1 MDYHNLITTVVDVSE
16 VCGSNLEDDSSF
28 QNFFFESEGTPER
41 FDGQSTVPAEPPE
54 WRTVKKQALS
64 YMEKTRDL
72 KLISILAQSVLNT
85 EGIVKFEQCLNGL
98 AQLVDEYWNEVFPS
112 LDEDDGDPLERISAL
127 GHLSDNTFV
136 INVLKNAPI
145 VQSKVFGKVTLRIIE
160 RATDSSASKSA
171 GDLDISQIN
180 AVFKESDDEEIT
192 SMFSAIGQSIVH
204 LQNLNNTFIAK
215 AGNDYSVNFDNT
227 IKTLTHLAASIEKY
241 GNVKIVETIE
251 PQDDEPTS
259 STISTGENKV
269 TSNTQNSQN
278 GLSFQDGNFK
288 LSSREDVEHCFDL
301 ICAYYT
307 EYEPSSPIPVLINR
321 SKKLVHM
328 DFMDIVKEIMPDAL
342 DQITKLGGIVE
353 DDNQQ
358 QSTANNKSD
367 DSW

>member
-1 MDYHNLITTVVDVSE
+1 MDYYNLITAAVDVSE

-41 FDGQSTVPAEPPE
+41 FDGQNTVPAEPPE

-64 YMEKTRDL
+64 YLEKTRDL

-127 GHLSDNTFV
+127 GHLSDNTFIV
-136 INVLKNAPI
+136 SVLKNTPI
-145 VQSKVFGKVTLRIIE
+145 AQSKVFGKVTLRAIE
-160 RATDSSASKSA
+160 RATDSSISKGS

-180 AVFKESDDEEIT
+180 AVFKENDDEEIT
-192 SMFSAIGQSIVH
+192 LMFSAIERCVVH
-204 LQNLNNTFIAK
+204 LKSLNNTFIAK
-215 AGNDYSVNFDNT
+215 AGNDYNVNFDNT
-227 IKTLTHLAASIEKY
+227 IKTLSHIAASIEKY

-251 PQDDEPTS
+251 PQGDEPTP
-259 STISTGENKV
+259 STTSTGENKV

-353 DDNQQ
+353 QDSQQ
-358 QSTANNKSD
+358 ESAASNASD

>member
-1 MDYHNLITTVVDVSE
+1 MDYHNLITAVVDVSE
-16 VCGSNLEDDSSF
+16 VCGSNLEDDSNF

-41 FDGQSTVPAEPPE
+41 FDGQNTVPAEPPE

-85 EGIVKFEQCLNGL
+85 EGIAKFEQCLSGL
-98 AQLVDEYWNEVFPS
+98 AQLIDEYWNEVFPS

-127 GHLSDNTFV
+127 GHLSDNTFIV
-136 INVLKNAPI
+136 SVLKNTPI
-145 VQSKVFGKVTLRIIE
+145 VQSKVFGKVTLRAIE
-160 RATDSSASKSA
+160 RATDSSVSKGS

-180 AVFKESDDEEIT
+180 AVFKESDDEEIA
-192 SMFSAIGQSIVH
+192 SMFSAIKQSIVH
-204 LQNLNNTFIAK
+204 LESLNNTFIEK
-215 AGNDYSVNFDNT
+215 AGNNYNVNFDNT
-227 IKTLTHLAASIEKY
+227 IKTLTHLAASLEKY
-241 GNVKIVETIE
+241 GNVKVVETIE
-251 PQDDEPTS
+251 PQDDDTPAS
-259 STISTGENKV
+259 STKSTGENKV

-342 DQITKLGGIVE
+342 EQISKLGGIVE
-353 DDNQQ
+353 EEQ
-358 QSTANNKSD
+358 QSSTNNSSND
-367 DSW
+367 DW